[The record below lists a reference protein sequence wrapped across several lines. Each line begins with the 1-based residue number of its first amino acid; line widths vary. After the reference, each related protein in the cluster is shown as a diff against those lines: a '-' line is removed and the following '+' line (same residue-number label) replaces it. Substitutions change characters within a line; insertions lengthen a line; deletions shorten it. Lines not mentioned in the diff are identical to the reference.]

1 MRKQILKELKEM
13 RYLFN
18 YDRGKIISE
27 QNQNLNEMIDL
38 EKGSFG
44 YDLEEDAFGTYEDE
58 LEEDMDDV
66 DMDTRT
72 PEERERDMLDIDMDT
87 RTPEERERNMSDR
100 HMDTGEDLAPSFDSD
115 GNFLGMVKPNRDG
128 MEVDIEEEIDFEV
141 PTMEPGTKEKERTIT
156 KPGTKPDKDSP
167 YKPKPG
173 PKKNPKAKKGDMP
186 DWLSFDELGINLKQ
200 K

>member
-1 MRKQILKELKEM
+1 MRKQILEELKEM

-27 QNQNLNEMIDL
+27 QNQNLNEMINL
-38 EKGSFG
+38 EKGSFS
-44 YDLEEDAFGTYEDE
+44 YDLEEDAFGAYEDN
-58 LEEDMDDV
+58 LEEDAFGGDYKDDL
-66 DMDTRT
+66 
-72 PEERERDMLDIDMDT
+72 EEDAFGGDYKD
-87 RTPEERERNMSDR
+87 
-100 HMDTGEDLAPSFDSD
+100 DL
-115 GNFLGMVKPNRDG
+115 
-128 MEVDIEEEIDFEV
+128 EEEIDFYV
-141 PTMEPGTKEKERTIT
+141 PTMMPGTKEKERTIT

-186 DWLSFDELGINLKQ
+186 DWITFDKIGINFKQ

>member
-1 MRKQILKELKEM
+1 MKKQILEELKEM

-44 YDLEEDAFGTYEDE
+44 YDLEEDAFGAYEDE
-58 LEEDMDDV
+58 LEEDMD
-66 DMDTRT
+66 
-72 PEERERDMLDIDMDT
+72 DIDMDT
-87 RTPEERERNMSDR
+87 RTPEERERDR
-100 HMDTGEDLAPSFDSD
+100 LDIDMDTGEDLAPSFDSD

-128 MEVDIEEEIDFEV
+128 MEVDGDLIENRELEV
-141 PTMEPGTKEKERTIT
+141 PVKPGTKT
-156 KPGTKPDKDSP
+156 PTKPDKDSP

-173 PKKNPKAKKGDMP
+173 PKKKPKAKKGDMP
-186 DWLSFDELGINLKQ
+186 DWLSFDELGINLKR

>member
-1 MRKQILKELKEM
+1 MKKQILEELKEM

-44 YDLEEDAFGTYEDE
+44 YDLEEDAFGAYEDE
-58 LEEDMDDV
+58 LEEDAF
-66 DMDTRT
+66 
-72 PEERERDMLDIDMDT
+72 
-87 RTPEERERNMSDR
+87 
-100 HMDTGEDLAPSFDSD
+100 GAYEDNL
-115 GNFLGMVKPNRDG
+115 
-128 MEVDIEEEIDFEV
+128 EEEIDFEV

-173 PKKNPKAKKGDMP
+173 PKKKPKAKKGDMP
-186 DWLSFDELGINLKQ
+186 DWLSFDELGINLKR

>member
-13 RYLFN
+13 RHLFN

-44 YDLEEDAFGTYEDE
+44 YDLEEDAFGAYEDN
-58 LEEDMDDV
+58 LEEDAF
-66 DMDTRT
+66 
-72 PEERERDMLDIDMDT
+72 
-87 RTPEERERNMSDR
+87 
-100 HMDTGEDLAPSFDSD
+100 GAYEDNL
-115 GNFLGMVKPNRDG
+115 
-128 MEVDIEEEIDFEV
+128 EEEIDFEV
-141 PTMEPGTKEKERTIT
+141 PTMEPGTKEKERTTT

-186 DWLSFDELGINLKQ
+186 DWLSFDELGINLK
-200 K
+200 

>member
-1 MRKQILKELKEM
+1 MKKQILEEIKEM

-66 DMDTRT
+66 DMDT
-72 PEERERDMLDIDMDT
+72 I
-87 RTPEERERNMSDR
+87 TPEERERNMSDR

-141 PTMEPGTKEKERTIT
+141 PTMEPGTKEKERTTT
-156 KPGTKPDKDSP
+156 KPGTKPDEDSP

-173 PKKNPKAKKGDMP
+173 TKKKPKARKGDMP
-186 DWLSFDELGINLKQ
+186 DWLSFDELGINLKR

>member
-1 MRKQILKELKEM
+1 MRKQILEELKDM

-27 QNQNLNEMIDL
+27 QDRSLNEMIDL

-44 YDLEEDAFGTYEDE
+44 YDLEEDAFGAYEDE
-58 LEEDMDDV
+58 LEEDAF
-66 DMDTRT
+66 
-72 PEERERDMLDIDMDT
+72 
-87 RTPEERERNMSDR
+87 
-100 HMDTGEDLAPSFDSD
+100 GAYEDEL
-115 GNFLGMVKPNRDG
+115 
-128 MEVDIEEEIDFEV
+128 EEEIDFEV

-173 PKKNPKAKKGDMP
+173 PKKKPKAKKGDMP

>member
-1 MRKQILKELKEM
+1 MRKQILEELKEM
-13 RYLFN
+13 KYLFN

-38 EKGSFG
+38 EEDAFGSD
-44 YDLEEDAFGTYEDE
+44 YKDDLEEDAFG
-58 LEEDMDDV
+58 
-66 DMDTRT
+66 
-72 PEERERDMLDIDMDT
+72 
-87 RTPEERERNMSDR
+87 SDYK
-100 HMDTGEDLAPSFDSD
+100 EDL
-115 GNFLGMVKPNRDG
+115 
-128 MEVDIEEEIDFEV
+128 EEEIDFEV
-141 PTMEPGTKEKERTIT
+141 PTMMPGTKEKERTIT

-186 DWLSFDELGINLKQ
+186 DWLSFDEIGINLKL

>member
-13 RYLFN
+13 RHLFN

-44 YDLEEDAFGTYEDE
+44 YDLEEDAFGTYEDN
-58 LEEDMDDV
+58 L
-66 DMDTRT
+66 
-72 PEERERDMLDIDMDT
+72 
-87 RTPEERERNMSDR
+87 
-100 HMDTGEDLAPSFDSD
+100 
-115 GNFLGMVKPNRDG
+115 
-128 MEVDIEEEIDFEV
+128 EEEIDFEV

-186 DWLSFDELGINLKQ
+186 DWLSFDELGINLK
-200 K
+200 

>member
-1 MRKQILKELKEM
+1 MRKQILEELKDM

-27 QNQNLNEMIDL
+27 QDRSLNEMIDL

-44 YDLEEDAFGTYEDE
+44 YDLEEDAFGTYEDN
-58 LEEDMDDV
+58 LEEDAFGTYEDNLEEDVFGGDYKDD
-66 DMDTRT
+66 
-72 PEERERDMLDIDMDT
+72 L
-87 RTPEERERNMSDR
+87 
-100 HMDTGEDLAPSFDSD
+100 
-115 GNFLGMVKPNRDG
+115 
-128 MEVDIEEEIDFEV
+128 
-141 PTMEPGTKEKERTIT
+141 EKERTIT

-173 PKKNPKAKKGDMP
+173 PKKKPKAKKGDMP
-186 DWLSFDELGINLKQ
+186 DWLSFDELGINLKR

>member
-1 MRKQILKELKEM
+1 MRKQILEELKEM

-44 YDLEEDAFGTYEDE
+44 Y
-58 LEEDMDDV
+58 EDMDDGSEKFPSFSPNG
-66 DMDTRT
+66 D
-72 PEERERDMLDIDMDT
+72 
-87 RTPEERERNMSDR
+87 
-100 HMDTGEDLAPSFDSD
+100 MDTGEDLAPSFDSD

-128 MEVDIEEEIDFEV
+128 MEGDEDELEEEIDFEV

-173 PKKNPKAKKGDMP
+173 PKKKPKAKKGDMP
-186 DWLSFDELGINLKQ
+186 DWLSFDELGINLKR

>member
-141 PTMEPGTKEKERTIT
+141 PTMEPGTKEKERTTT
-156 KPGTKPDKDSP
+156 KPGTKPDEDSP

>member
-1 MRKQILKELKEM
+1 MRKQILEELKDM

-27 QNQNLNEMIDL
+27 QDRSLNEMIDL

-44 YDLEEDAFGTYEDE
+44 YDLEEDAFGGDYK
-58 LEEDMDDV
+58 DD
-66 DMDTRT
+66 
-72 PEERERDMLDIDMDT
+72 L
-87 RTPEERERNMSDR
+87 
-100 HMDTGEDLAPSFDSD
+100 
-115 GNFLGMVKPNRDG
+115 
-128 MEVDIEEEIDFEV
+128 EEEIDFYV
-141 PTMEPGTKEKERTIT
+141 PTMMPGTKEKERTIT

-173 PKKNPKAKKGDMP
+173 PKKKPKAKKGDMH
-186 DWLSFDELGINLKQ
+186 DWLSFYELGINLKR

>member
-1 MRKQILKELKEM
+1 MRKQILEELKDM

-44 YDLEEDAFGTYEDE
+44 YDLEEDAFGAYEDE
-58 LEEDMDDV
+58 LEEDAFGAYEDD
-66 DMDTRT
+66 
-72 PEERERDMLDIDMDT
+72 L
-87 RTPEERERNMSDR
+87 
-100 HMDTGEDLAPSFDSD
+100 
-115 GNFLGMVKPNRDG
+115 
-128 MEVDIEEEIDFEV
+128 EEEIDFEV
-141 PTMEPGTKEKERTIT
+141 PTMEPGTKEKERTTT
-156 KPGTKPDKDSP
+156 KPGTKPDEDSP

-173 PKKNPKAKKGDMP
+173 TKKKPKARKGDMP
-186 DWLSFDELGINLKQ
+186 DWLTFDELGINLKR

>member
-1 MRKQILKELKEM
+1 MRKQILEELKDM

-27 QNQNLNEMIDL
+27 QDRSLNEMIDL

-44 YDLEEDAFGTYEDE
+44 YDLEEDAFGGDYKDD
-58 LEEDMDDV
+58 LEEDAFGGDYKDD
-66 DMDTRT
+66 
-72 PEERERDMLDIDMDT
+72 L
-87 RTPEERERNMSDR
+87 
-100 HMDTGEDLAPSFDSD
+100 
-115 GNFLGMVKPNRDG
+115 
-128 MEVDIEEEIDFEV
+128 EEEIDFYV
-141 PTMEPGTKEKERTIT
+141 PTMMPGTKEKERTIT

-173 PKKNPKAKKGDMP
+173 PKKKPKAKKGDMP
-186 DWLSFDELGINLKQ
+186 DWLSFDELGINLKR

>member
-13 RYLFN
+13 RHLFN

-44 YDLEEDAFGTYEDE
+44 YDLEEDAFGAYEDN
-58 LEEDMDDV
+58 LEEDAF
-66 DMDTRT
+66 
-72 PEERERDMLDIDMDT
+72 
-87 RTPEERERNMSDR
+87 
-100 HMDTGEDLAPSFDSD
+100 GAYEDNL
-115 GNFLGMVKPNRDG
+115 
-128 MEVDIEEEIDFEV
+128 EEEIDFEV
-141 PTMEPGTKEKERTIT
+141 PTMEPGTKEKERTTT

-186 DWLSFDELGINLKQ
+186 DWLSFDELGINLKR

>member
-1 MRKQILKELKEM
+1 MKKQILEELKEM

-44 YDLEEDAFGTYEDE
+44 YDLEEDAFGGDYKDD
-58 LEEDMDDV
+58 LEEDAFG
-66 DMDTRT
+66 TY
-72 PEERERDMLDIDMDT
+72 E
-87 RTPEERERNMSDR
+87 N
-100 HMDTGEDLAPSFDSD
+100 DL
-115 GNFLGMVKPNRDG
+115 
-128 MEVDIEEEIDFEV
+128 EEEIDFYV
-141 PTMEPGTKEKERTIT
+141 PTMMPGTKEKERTTT
-156 KPGTKPDKDSP
+156 KPGTKPDEDSP

-173 PKKNPKAKKGDMP
+173 TKKKPKARKGDMP
-186 DWLSFDELGINLKQ
+186 DWLSFDELGINLKR

>member
-1 MRKQILKELKEM
+1 MRKQILEELKDM

-27 QNQNLNEMIDL
+27 QDRSLNEMINL
-38 EKGSFG
+38 EKSSFG
-44 YDLEEDAFGTYEDE
+44 YNLEEDAFGGDYKDE
-58 LEEDMDDV
+58 LEEDAFGGDYKDD
-66 DMDTRT
+66 
-72 PEERERDMLDIDMDT
+72 L
-87 RTPEERERNMSDR
+87 
-100 HMDTGEDLAPSFDSD
+100 
-115 GNFLGMVKPNRDG
+115 
-128 MEVDIEEEIDFEV
+128 EEEIDFEV
-141 PTMEPGTKEKERTIT
+141 PTMMPGTKEKERTIT

-186 DWLSFDELGINLKQ
+186 DWLSFDEIGINLKQ

>member
-1 MRKQILKELKEM
+1 MRKQILEELKDM

-27 QNQNLNEMIDL
+27 QDRSLNEMIDL

-44 YDLEEDAFGTYEDE
+44 YDLEEDAFGTYEDN
-58 LEEDMDDV
+58 LEEDAFGTYEDNLEEDVFGGDYKDD
-66 DMDTRT
+66 
-72 PEERERDMLDIDMDT
+72 L
-87 RTPEERERNMSDR
+87 
-100 HMDTGEDLAPSFDSD
+100 
-115 GNFLGMVKPNRDG
+115 
-128 MEVDIEEEIDFEV
+128 EEEIDFEV

-173 PKKNPKAKKGDMP
+173 PKKKPKAKKGDMP
-186 DWLSFDELGINLKQ
+186 DWLSFYELGINLKR

>member
-1 MRKQILKELKEM
+1 MKKQILEELKEM

-44 YDLEEDAFGTYEDE
+44 YDLEEDAFGAYEDE
-58 LEEDMDDV
+58 LEEDAF
-66 DMDTRT
+66 
-72 PEERERDMLDIDMDT
+72 
-87 RTPEERERNMSDR
+87 
-100 HMDTGEDLAPSFDSD
+100 GAYEDNL
-115 GNFLGMVKPNRDG
+115 
-128 MEVDIEEEIDFEV
+128 EEEIDFEV

-173 PKKNPKAKKGDMP
+173 PKKKPKAKKGDMP

>member
-1 MRKQILKELKEM
+1 MRKQILEELKDM
-13 RYLFN
+13 SYLFN

-44 YDLEEDAFGTYEDE
+44 YDLEEDAFGTYEDN
-58 LEEDMDDV
+58 LEEDAF
-66 DMDTRT
+66 
-72 PEERERDMLDIDMDT
+72 
-87 RTPEERERNMSDR
+87 
-100 HMDTGEDLAPSFDSD
+100 GAYEDNL
-115 GNFLGMVKPNRDG
+115 
-128 MEVDIEEEIDFEV
+128 EEEIDFEV

-186 DWLSFDELGINLKQ
+186 DWLSFDELGINLKR

>member
-1 MRKQILKELKEM
+1 MRKQILEELKEM

-44 YDLEEDAFGTYEDE
+44 YDLEEDAFGGDYKDD
-58 LEEDMDDV
+58 LEEDAFG
-66 DMDTRT
+66 TYET
-72 PEERERDMLDIDMDT
+72 
-87 RTPEERERNMSDR
+87 
-100 HMDTGEDLAPSFDSD
+100 DL
-115 GNFLGMVKPNRDG
+115 
-128 MEVDIEEEIDFEV
+128 EEEIDFEV

>member
-1 MRKQILKELKEM
+1 MKKQILEEIKEM

-44 YDLEEDAFGTYEDE
+44 YDLEEDAFGTYENE
-58 LEEDMDDV
+58 L
-66 DMDTRT
+66 
-72 PEERERDMLDIDMDT
+72 
-87 RTPEERERNMSDR
+87 
-100 HMDTGEDLAPSFDSD
+100 
-115 GNFLGMVKPNRDG
+115 
-128 MEVDIEEEIDFEV
+128 EEEIDFEV
-141 PTMEPGTKEKERTIT
+141 PTMEPGTKEKERTTT
-156 KPGTKPDKDSP
+156 KPGTKPDEDSP

-173 PKKNPKAKKGDMP
+173 TKKKPKARKGDMP
-186 DWLSFDELGINLKQ
+186 DWLSFDELGINLKR

>member
-1 MRKQILKELKEM
+1 MKKQILEELKEM

-44 YDLEEDAFGTYEDE
+44 YDLEEDAFGAYEDE
-58 LEEDMDDV
+58 LEEDAF
-66 DMDTRT
+66 
-72 PEERERDMLDIDMDT
+72 
-87 RTPEERERNMSDR
+87 
-100 HMDTGEDLAPSFDSD
+100 GAYEDNL
-115 GNFLGMVKPNRDG
+115 
-128 MEVDIEEEIDFEV
+128 EEEIDFEV

-186 DWLSFDELGINLKQ
+186 DWLSFDELGINLKR

>member
-1 MRKQILKELKEM
+1 MRKQILEELKEM
-13 RYLFN
+13 KYLFN

-38 EKGSFG
+38 EEDAFGSD
-44 YDLEEDAFGTYEDE
+44 YKDDLEEDAFGSDYKDD
-58 LEEDMDDV
+58 LEEYAFG
-66 DMDTRT
+66 
-72 PEERERDMLDIDMDT
+72 
-87 RTPEERERNMSDR
+87 SYK
-100 HMDTGEDLAPSFDSD
+100 GDL
-115 GNFLGMVKPNRDG
+115 
-128 MEVDIEEEIDFEV
+128 EEEIDFEV
-141 PTMEPGTKEKERTIT
+141 PTMMPGTKEKERTIT

-186 DWLSFDELGINLKQ
+186 DWLSFDKIGINFKQ